1 MLVTDIRR
9 IDDKRFCLY
18 MDYEP
23 FGPLYQSDIKRLK
36 LDIGQDVARE
46 ILEDFRKNFL
56 YKRAMDKAISSIK
69 YSEKCEY
76 DIRRKLEE
84 LYFDHEIIDFT
95 IDKLKSYDYINDERY
110 ASMYIRTHINNKSRK
125 NITYMLLAK
134 NISSEIIEEAFEIN
148 ELPDEEE
155 VISRLI
161 LKKYKPEDISLNK
174 DKIISSMLRKGYSYG
189 IVQKC
194 LNEMF
199 CLDIVNKKY

>member
-18 MDYEP
+18 IDYVP
-23 FGPLYQSDIKRLK
+23 FGPLYQSDINRLK
-36 LDIGQDVARE
+36 LDIGQDIDPE
-46 ILEDFRKNFL
+46 ILEDFRKDFL
-56 YKRAMDKAISSIK
+56 YKRAMNKALSSVK

-84 LYFDHEIIDFT
+84 LYFDNEIIDFT
-95 IDKLKSYDYINDERY
+95 VDRLKCYDYINDERY
-110 ASMYIRTHINNKSRK
+110 ASVYIRTHIKNKSRK
-125 NITYMLLAK
+125 NITYMLLSK
-134 NISSEIIEEAFEIN
+134 NISSEIIEKTFEN
-148 ELPDEEE
+148 SELPDEEAT
-155 VISRLI
+155 ISNLI

-174 DKIISSMLRKGYSYG
+174 DKIISSMLRKGYSYS

>member
-18 MDYEP
+18 IDYEP

-36 LDIGQDVARE
+36 LDIGQDIDPE
-46 ILEDFRKNFL
+46 ILEDFRKDFL
-56 YKRAMDKAISSIK
+56 YKRAMNKALSSVK

-84 LYFDHEIIDFT
+84 LYFDNEIIDFT
-95 IDKLKSYDYINDERY
+95 VDRLKCYDYINDERY
-110 ASMYIRTHINNKSRK
+110 ASVYIRTHIKNKSRK
-125 NITYMLLAK
+125 KITYMLLSK
-134 NISSEIIEEAFEIN
+134 NISSEIIEKTFEN
-148 ELPDEEE
+148 SELPDEEAI
-155 VISRLI
+155 ISNLI